1 MNFEPVWMI
10 LIIFWMNLNEFEWIM
25 NEFWW
30 ILNEFNWIWMN
41 LNEFKR
47 ILNEFWMIFQLF
59 SFHFLHCKR
68 FSLFFSFFKLFLL
81 LRLSKMPKNFS
92 PRPTLCSGLG
102 KIWYILVGRARQKTV
117 NFFSLKLSFQFN
129 LFPFWTVF
137 FNSNIAK
144 AKYRQ
149 TQKYPQ
155 YPKPRKQS
163 YC

>member
-10 LIIFWMNLNEFEWIM
+10 LITFWMNLNEFEWIM

-81 LRLSKMPKNFS
+81 LRLSEMPKNFS

-102 KIWYILVGRARQKTV
+102 KNWYILVGRARPKTV
-117 NFFSLKLSFQFN
+117 NFFHLNFPFNSVFFTYLKLFLLLRNAQN
-129 LFPFWTVF
+129 F
-137 FNSNIAK
+137 FRLGLRYAPASEKSSIF
-144 AKYRQ
+144 
-149 TQKYPQ
+149 
-155 YPKPRKQS
+155 
-163 YC
+163 

>member
-1 MNFEPVWMI
+1 MNFEPV
-10 LIIFWMNLNEFEWIM
+10 WMNLNEFEWIM

-102 KIWYILVGRARQKTV
+102 KIWYIFSGEGAPKNGQ
-117 NFFSLKLSFQFN
+117 FFSLKLSFQFP
-129 LFPFWTVF
+129 LFPFSAF
-137 FNSNIAK
+137 FSWKIIDDFQEFHHSQISLGASN
-144 AKYRQ
+144 Y
-149 TQKYPQ
+149 
-155 YPKPRKQS
+155 
-163 YC
+163 